1 MVPTAR
7 EAMSSKVQAQW
18 KRPFVLLVT
27 AAVLLLVA
35 FMATIFGGQYGSG
48 LGLAAVFGIP
58 GAWLLLRSA
67 KWAIRTL
74 GKADLF
80 SPVVAFPIGYIL
92 WFGFASISLLDDPD
106 PLPYR
111 YFVTGL
117 VFYLAGVWL
126 CRRCSRQVAVTGIPS
141 FWKDWVPSRFVVA
154 VTAFGVL
161 AFAGYVYLIWNIGIP
176 GVSPDAGEQRLKLL
190 NYGPVNAVF
199 FSSAWTTFVFLVLH
213 LRQSRMKKVRRFF
226 VRILLVVISL
236 MLLSLG
242 SRGYFFIPF
251 LTALIACYYIG
262 PRFKLRSLFIVG
274 VLVFTGLSVYGFVRE
289 TYLTRG
295 FLSVGEGGSVHDW
308 LFPLIY
314 GEVYVRQP
322 VATFREITQL
332 IPRGIPYRHGALTF
346 GALKTLLPGHHEMS
360 DMYFKRILGHEFI
373 GFGEPATLL
382 GPFYGDFGVIGVAVG
397 MLLFGVVF
405 AKLHMWMMR
414 NPSTSRAAIYGWAVQ
429 TALFSLFGALIPYI
443 TTLWVPVLW
452 YLVSFWVAQAPRPM
466 VRVATAGVAFP

>member
-1 MVPTAR
+1 MNA
-7 EAMSSKVQAQW
+7 AIQAHG
-18 KRPFVLLVT
+18 KRPFVFLLG
-27 AAVLLLVA
+27 ASVLLLVA
-35 FMATIFGGQYGSG
+35 LMEAILTSQYGLWLVAATL
-48 LGLAAVFGIP
+48 LGVP
-58 GAWLLLRSA
+58 GAWLILRAA
-67 KWAIRTL
+67 KWAIRML

-80 SPVVAFPIGYIL
+80 SPGVAFPIGYIL
-92 WFGFASISLLDDPD
+92 WFGLASISLSDDPD
-106 PLPYR
+106 PVPYR

-141 FWKDWVPSRFVVA
+141 FWKDWAPSRFVVA
-154 VTAFGVL
+154 VTAFGIL

-213 LRQSRMKKVRRFF
+213 LRQSRMEKVRRFF
-226 VRILLVVISL
+226 VRIVLVVISL

-251 LTALIACYYIG
+251 LTALIACYYVG

-274 VLVFTGLSVYGFVRE
+274 VLLFTGLSVYGFVRE
-289 TYLTRG
+289 TYVTRG
-295 FLSVGEGGSVHDW
+295 FLSVVDAGSVDDW

-322 VATFREITQL
+322 VATFRDITQV
-332 IPRGIPYRHGALTF
+332 IPRGIPYQHGALTF

-414 NPSTSRAAIYGWAVQ
+414 NPSTSRAAIYGWAGQ

-443 TTLWVPVLW
+443 TTLWVPILW
-452 YLVSFWVAQAPRPM
+452 YLTSLWGRKRYV
-466 VRVATAGVAFP
+466 